1 MWWKGWGWFGSGCGG
16 GGTGVAS
23 GCASDGGDCVLLA
36 RESSSPTDTDADA
49 SSKSRKHSDPP
60 ARPNPSPLSPDDKE
74 VFNISQN
81 VYDYEQ
87 ASAVCEALDA
97 RLATP
102 NEVRAAYENGADWC
116 NYGWTEGK
124 YALYP
129 TQRATWDKLQSS
141 PEHAHDCGLPG
152 VNGGYFGNTALQFG
166 VNCYGKKPEPRQG
179 EMGLQYA
186 EYSDYLSAEQ
196 LRHQQR
202 IEKVKATLDDVRILP
217 FNRNR
222 WDCNRTMRER
232 MHDAVANEQSPP
244 ATASQAKAKG
254 NDRSESS
261 GSQGV

>member
-1 MWWKGWGWFGSGCGG
+1 VAAPPIPAPSSVTAAPPSAAAPSAPPSSAAAASPSAVPSSGLSVAPTAASSAASGDQPTVIANTPSTRAIGIALGVLLLAAAVALSVMWWKGWGWFGSGCGG

-166 VNCYGKKPEPRQG
+166 VNCYGKKPEPRQ
-179 EMGLQYA
+179 
-186 EYSDYLSAEQ
+186 
-196 LRHQQR
+196 
-202 IEKVKATLDDVRILP
+202 
-217 FNRNR
+217 
-222 WDCNRTMRER
+222 
-232 MHDAVANEQSPP
+232 
-244 ATASQAKAKG
+244 
-254 NDRSESS
+254 
-261 GSQGV
+261 